1 MLEVGIIGLPNV
13 GKSTLLNALAQAD
26 ARVSDFPFCTVEPN
40 RAQAPLPDLRLERV
54 ARIFGQ
60 QTAIP
65 AVIAF
70 VDIAGLVRGAS
81 RGEGLGN
88 QFLSHVR
95 NADALL
101 HVVRCFA
108 AEGVPHVEGT
118 LDAARDAETV
128 DIELA
133 LADLGSVQRRLERLG
148 PKIRMRAKEALAEEE
163 PLRRLAEPLNAG
175 KPIRSLSLSA
185 DEMRI
190 VQDLALLTAKP
201 VLYIAN
207 MPDPADEQ
215 ALALAASLESYARA
229 RQAPVLAI
237 AGKTEAELAELP
249 EQERQEYIEGLGLSA
264 GSLERVI
271 KASYELLHLI
281 TFFTA
286 VGKEARAWPIR
297 EGATVYEAAAKIHT
311 DLAEGFIRAEVAD
324 FPTLDRLGSWDEA
337 HRQGLARIEGRDYI
351 VRDGDVIHIRFHA

>member
-13 GKSTLLNALAQAD
+13 GKSTLLNALASAH
-26 ARVSDFPFCTVEPN
+26 ARVSNFPFCTIEPN
-40 RAQAPLPDLRLERV
+40 QAQAPVPDPRLDRV
-54 ARIFGQ
+54 AEIFGQ

-65 AVIAF
+65 AAVTF

-108 AEGVPHVEGT
+108 DEAVSHADGT

-128 DIELA
+128 DLELT
-133 LADLGSVQRRLERLG
+133 LADLGAVQRRLERLA

-163 PLRRLAEPLNAG
+163 ILRRLADDLDAG
-175 KPIRSLSLSA
+175 KPLRSLALSEHEK
-185 DEMRI
+185 EM
-190 VQDLALLTAKP
+190 VGELGLLTAKP

-207 MPDPADEQ
+207 MLDPADEQ
-215 ALALAASLESYARA
+215 AESLANSLESYARA

-237 AGKTEAELAELP
+237 AGKTEADLAELP
-249 EQERQEYIEGLGLSA
+249 EQERQEYIEGLGLDA
-264 GSLERVI
+264 VSLERVV

-286 VGKEARAWPIR
+286 VGKEARAWPLG
-297 EGATVYEAAAKIHT
+297 EGSTVHQAAGKIHT
-311 DLAEGFIRAEVAD
+311 DLAEGFIKAEVAD
-324 FPTLDRLGSWDEA
+324 FASLDRLGSWEEA
-337 HRQGLARIEGRDYI
+337 HKQGLARIEGRDYI
-351 VRDGDVIHIRFHA
+351 VRDGDVIHIRFHV

>member
-13 GKSTLLNALAQAD
+13 GKSTLLNALAGAH
-26 ARVSDFPFCTVEPN
+26 ARVSDFPFCTIEPN
-40 RAQAPLPDLRLERV
+40 KAQAPLPDQRLNRV
-54 ARIFGQ
+54 AEIFGQ
-60 QTAIP
+60 KTAIP
-65 AVIAF
+65 AAITF

-101 HVVRCFA
+101 HVVRCFP
-108 AEGVPHVEGT
+108 AEGVSHVEGT

-133 LADLGSVQRRLERLG
+133 LADLGAVQRRLERLA

-175 KPIRSLSLSA
+175 RPVRSLSLSD
-185 DEMRI
+185 DEMQV
-190 VQDLALLTAKP
+190 VQELALLTAKP

-207 MPDPADEQ
+207 MPDPADDQ
-215 ALALAASLESYARA
+215 ARALAVSLENYAQA

-237 AGKTEAELAELP
+237 AAKTEADLADLP

-286 VGKEARAWPIR
+286 VGKEARAWPIV
-297 EGATVYEAAAKIHT
+297 EGSTVHQAAGKVHT

-324 FPTLDRLGSWDEA
+324 FAALDRLGSWEEA
-337 HRQGLARIEGRDYI
+337 LRQGLVRIEGRDYI
-351 VRDGDVIHIRFHA
+351 VHDGDVIHIRFHV